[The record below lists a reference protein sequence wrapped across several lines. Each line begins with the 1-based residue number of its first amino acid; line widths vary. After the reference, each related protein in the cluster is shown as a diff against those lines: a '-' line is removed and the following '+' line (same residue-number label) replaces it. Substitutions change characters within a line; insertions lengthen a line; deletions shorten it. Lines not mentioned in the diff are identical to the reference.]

1 MQSVLVV
8 FFLLTS
14 IAMVSLILLQHGKGA
29 DAGAAF
35 GSGAS
40 ATVFGAHGSAN
51 FLSRATAILAAAW
64 FVIAMALGW
73 YALQGADEP
82 GLMDAEPAKEAAPV
96 KVVPPTDLPDIPEA
110 KVEQAVSD
118 MPEIPVS
125 ETPDVEAKVEDPVA
139 EKPVAAEKA
148 VEKAEPAAVSDG
160 KSGKQIAE

>member
-51 FLSRATAILAAAW
+51 FLSRATAVLAAAW

-73 YALQGADEP
+73 YALQGSEEP
-82 GLMDAEPAKEAAPV
+82 GLMDAEPTEATAPV
-96 KVVPPTDLPDIPEA
+96 KVAPPTDLPDIPEA
-110 KVEQAVSD
+110 RVEQAVSD
-118 MPEIPVS
+118 MPDIPTAES
-125 ETPDVEAKVEDPVA
+125 SDLPVVGEEPAPA
-139 EKPVAAEKA
+139 EK
-148 VEKAEPAAVSDG
+148 SD
-160 KSGKQIAE
+160 KE

>member
-40 ATVFGAHGSAN
+40 ATVFGATGSAN
-51 FLSRATAILAAAW
+51 FLSRATAVLAASW

-82 GLMDAEPAKEAAPV
+82 GLMDAEPAVSIEPE
-96 KVVPPTDLPDIPEA
+96 KVEPTTDFPDIPEA
-110 KVEQAVSD
+110 RVEAVVSD
-118 MPEIPVS
+118 MPDIPAA
-125 ETPDVEAKVEDPVA
+125 ETPGSAASSIGEKESAQAGPVEE
-139 EKPVAAEKA
+139 
-148 VEKAEPAAVSDG
+148 SD
-160 KSGKQIAE
+160 KQ

>member
-40 ATVFGAHGSAN
+40 ATVFGATGSAN
-51 FLSRATAILAAAW
+51 FLSRATAVLAAAW

-82 GLMDAEPAKEAAPV
+82 GLMDAEQAVSIEPE
-96 KVVPPTDLPDIPEA
+96 KVEPTTDFPDIPEA
-110 KVEQAVSD
+110 RVEAVVSD
-118 MPEIPVS
+118 MPDIPAA
-125 ETPDVEAKVEDPVA
+125 ETPGSAA
-139 EKPVAAEKA
+139 SSIGEKESA
-148 VEKAEPAAVSDG
+148 PAGPIEESD
-160 KSGKQIAE
+160 KQ

>member
-40 ATVFGAHGSAN
+40 ATVFGATGSAN
-51 FLSRATAILAAAW
+51 FLSRTTAVLAAAW

-73 YALQGADEP
+73 YALQGSEQQP
-82 GLMDAEPAKEAAPV
+82 GLMDTEPAKAAAPV

-125 ETPDVEAKVEDPVA
+125 DAPAVDAKI
-139 EKPVAAEKA
+139 EKAAEQAKSA
-148 VEKAEPAAVSDG
+148 TADSVGKVKEQSAE
-160 KSGKQIAE
+160 

>member
-40 ATVFGAHGSAN
+40 ATVFGATGSAN
-51 FLSRATAILAAAW
+51 FLSRTTAVLAAAW

-73 YALQGADEP
+73 YALQGSEEP
-82 GLMDAEPAKEAAPV
+82 GLMDAEPTEATAPV

-110 KVEQAVSD
+110 NVEQAVSD
-118 MPEIPVS
+118 MPDILTS
-125 ETPDVEAKVEDPVA
+125 DTPAVDAKA
-139 EKPVAAEKA
+139 EGA
-148 VEKAEPAAVSDG
+148 VEKVTPAASGSVD
-160 KSGKQIAE
+160 KSEEQ

>member
-40 ATVFGAHGSAN
+40 ATVFGATGSAN
-51 FLSRATAILAAAW
+51 FLSRTTAVLAAAW

-82 GLMDAEPAKEAAPV
+82 GLMDAEPAVSIEPEKVAPT
-96 KVVPPTDLPDIPEA
+96 TDLPDIPEA
-110 KVEQAVSD
+110 RVEVMVSD
-118 MPEIPVS
+118 MPDIS
-125 ETPDVEAKVEDPVA
+125 AAETPG
-139 EKPVAAEKA
+139 
-148 VEKAEPAAVSDG
+148 PAASSVGEKESAPVGPVEESD
-160 KSGKQIAE
+160 KQ

>member
-40 ATVFGAHGSAN
+40 ATVFGATGSAN
-51 FLSRATAILAAAW
+51 FLSRTTAVLAAAW
-64 FVIAMALGW
+64 FVIAMTLGW

-82 GLMDAEPAKEAAPV
+82 GLMDAEPAVSIEPEKVAPT
-96 KVVPPTDLPDIPEA
+96 TDLPDIPEVI
-110 KVEQAVSD
+110 VEETVSD
-118 MPEIPVS
+118 VPDIPAS
-125 ETPDVEAKVEDPVA
+125 DVTVESVT
-139 EKPVAAEKA
+139 
-148 VEKAEPAAVSDG
+148 EKAESATTDTDPVG
-160 KSGKQIAE
+160 QNKQQGAE

>member
-14 IAMVSLILLQHGKGA
+14 IAMVALILLQHGKGA

-40 ATVFGAHGSAN
+40 ATVFGAQGSAN

-73 YALQGADEP
+73 YALQGSEEP
-82 GLMDAEPAKEAAPV
+82 GLMDAEPAETAVPV
-96 KVVPPTDLPDIPEA
+96 KVVPPSDLPDIPEA
-110 KVEQAVSD
+110 RVEEAVSD
-118 MPEIPVS
+118 MPDIPVS
-125 ETPDVEAKVEDPVA
+125 EAPPVNV
-139 EKPVAAEKA
+139 K
-148 VEKAEPAAVSDG
+148 VEKAEAESAIADPAG
-160 KSGKQIAE
+160 KIVE

>member
-40 ATVFGAHGSAN
+40 ATVFGATGSAN
-51 FLSRATAILAAAW
+51 FLSRTTAVLAAAW

-82 GLMDAEPAKEAAPV
+82 GLMDAEPTQAAAPV

-110 KVEQAVSD
+110 KIQQAVSD
-118 MPEIPVS
+118 MPDIPAS
-125 ETPDVEAKVEDPVA
+125 EAPAVEAKI
-139 EKPVAAEKA
+139 EKA
-148 VEKAEPAAVSDG
+148 VEQAESETADPAENIKDQG
-160 KSGKQIAE
+160 AE